1 MIKVALLP
9 AVKRQK
15 SVRTGSSGETS
26 GIDERAGII
35 NAGVYEQ
42 SVGARNAISAG
53 SFVRGGAA
61 ALIGVG
67 TISGAFICQA
77 ATGGR

>member
-42 SVGARNAISAG
+42 SVGA
-53 SFVRGGAA
+53 
-61 ALIGVG
+61 
-67 TISGAFICQA
+67 
-77 ATGGR
+77 